1 MFFISRDDALHE
13 GVPHHVPAGQFNQG
27 NALDALQGV
36 LAGAMSPEEAMQETE
51 TEAERVRGKI
61 KT

>member
-1 MFFISRDDALHE
+1 MTRGEYGPQDA
-13 GVPHHVPAGQFNQG
+13 AADRF
-27 NALDALQGV
+27 LDALQGV
-36 LAGAMSPEEAMQETE
+36 LAGAMSPEEAMEATE